1 MTKKIKPLPIKKAR
15 DYSQKG
21 RIRRTN
27 AIKNDCINTINR
39 FITAAG
45 EEGET
50 NTGTWFRNYSGF
62 LTPSVIAEIVELFK
76 AEGYYIT
83 AEQAEDREGYPEN
96 YCIHV
101 KWDAAC

>member
-1 MTKKIKPLPIKKAR
+1 MIKKIKPLPIKKAR
-15 DYSQKG
+15 EYSQKG
-21 RIRRTN
+21 RIRRIN
-27 AIKNDCINTINR
+27 AIKNDCINTINS

-76 AEGYYIT
+76 AKGYNIT
-83 AEQAEDREGYPEN
+83 AEQTEDREDYPEN
-96 YCIHV
+96 YYIRID
-101 KWDAAC
+101 WNAAC

>member
-1 MTKKIKPLPIKKAR
+1 MIKKIKPPPIKKAKE
-15 DYSQKG
+15 YSRKG
-21 RIRRTN
+21 TIRRTN
-27 AIKNDCINTINR
+27 AIKNDCINTVNH

-45 EEGET
+45 EAGET
-50 NTGTWFRNYSGF
+50 NTGTWFRNNSGF

-83 AEQAEDREGYPEN
+83 ADQTEDREGYSEN
-96 YCIHV
+96 YFVYV